1 MNAKK
6 PELSNANKI
15 RQIAELALQDALQI
29 VHLIELLR
37 AQNSRGINSRISK
50 AGGSHAVVAFRNAMI
65 GHLTVV
71 VARAYANPRSGDLHC
86 RVAADLLNSDKTSRE
101 IFSTGDGGKLLA
113 QFQSHWEKCVKDL
126 RLERIKH
133 FRDKYTAHL
142 GEPKDI
148 PEPEYRELFAF
159 GIATAQALDL
169 LALTT
174 KAAVRSATGNNEAL
188 FSAEAFW
195 KPWAD

>member
-1 MNAKK
+1 MNAKS
-6 PELSNANKI
+6 ELSNVDMI
-15 RQIAELALQDALQI
+15 RKIAEQALQDALQI

-37 AQNSRGINSRISK
+37 AQNSKGINSRISK
-50 AGGSHAVVAFRNAMI
+50 AGGSQAVVAFRNAMI
-65 GHLTVV
+65 GYLTLL
-71 VARAYANPRSGDLHC
+71 VARAYAKPRPGDLHC
-86 RVAADLLNSDKTSRE
+86 RVAADLLHSDKASRE
-101 IFSTGDGGKLLA
+101 IFEAGDRGKLLA
-113 QFQSHWEKCVKDL
+113 QFQSHWEKCVKDS
-126 RLERIKH
+126 RLERIEH
-133 FRDKYTAHL
+133 FRHKYTAHI

-174 KAAVRSATGNNEAL
+174 MVAVSSATGNNKAL
-188 FSAEAFW
+188 FSAAAFW